1 MMYSTLE
8 SCVDCYTDHR
18 LVRSKVAFTFKPPPR
33 KKGPQTRRLNV
44 QKLRCPLHQKTYQA
58 KLAERLDRVADPDT
72 DIDQHWMQLKTVLQE
87 TTAEVAGFSSR
98 KHKDWFDESDTEIQ
112 ELLKMKRSGH
122 QHLLTNPDNNSLK
135 AAYRTA
141 CNTLQKRIR
150 KMKNDWW
157 TDLSKKMQMYADLG
171 DTRLFF
177 EALKAVHGPS
187 HQIQA
192 PLCSADGYTL
202 LTDKD
207 AIMHCWSKHFSSL
220 FSDKPELDDLPTL
233 EEVKKAICQMNPRKS
248 PGIDGIPA
256 EVYQYGGEKE
266 TVCLHDLFTKC
277 WEQGLVPQDLRD
289 AIIVSLYKNKGVKS
303 DCSNYRGITLLSI
316 AGKVL
321 ACLMLNRLIP
331 TIAEENAPES
341 QCGFRA
347 NRGTTGVVFV
357 LRQIQEKCR
366 EQNMGLFVAF
376 VDLTEDFDTVSRE
389 GLWKIL
395 ARLGCPPKFLTILRH
410 RPDRGL

>member
-1 MMYSTLE
+1 
-8 SCVDCYTDHR
+8 
-18 LVRSKVAFTFKPPPR
+18 
-33 KKGPQTRRLNV
+33 
-44 QKLRCPLHQKTYQA
+44 
-58 KLAERLDRVADPDT
+58 
-72 DIDQHWMQLKTVLQE
+72 
-87 TTAEVAGFSSR
+87 
-98 KHKDWFDESDTEIQ
+98 
-112 ELLKMKRSGH
+112 MKRSSH
-122 QHLLTNPDNNSLK
+122 QRLLTNPDNNSLK

-141 CNTLQKRIR
+141 CNTLQKRLR
-150 KMKNDWW
+150 VMKNDWW
-157 TDLSKKMQMYADLG
+157 TDLAKKMQMYADLG
-171 DTRLFF
+171 DTRSFF
-177 EALKAVHGPS
+177 EALKARHGPS

-192 PLCSADGYTL
+192 PLRSADGSTL

-207 AIMHCWSKHFSSL
+207 AIMLRWSEHFSSHFSSL
-220 FSDKPELDDLPTL
+220 FSDKRKVEESSLLRIPQAEVKTELDDLPML
-233 EEVKKAICQMNPRKS
+233 EEVKKAVHQMNPGKS
-248 PGIDGIPA
+248 PGIDRIPA
-256 EVYQYGGEKE
+256 EVYQYGGEKA

-303 DCSNYRGITLLSI
+303 DCSNYRGIILLSL

-321 ACLMLNRLIP
+321 ARLMLNRLIP

-347 NRGTTGVVFV
+347 NRGTTDMVFV

-376 VDLTEDFDTVSRE
+376 IDLTKDFDTVSRE

-395 ARLGCPPKFLTILRH
+395 ARLGCPPKFLTILCH
-410 RPDRGL
+410 RPDQGL